1 MRGGAVF
8 PLDPLISNDPIMIRF
23 EKCLNSAFMLVRQYL
38 CFYNNRIILGEDM
51 ATENAF
57 NPPPSPQLLRL
68 LYVPGRLFYCCPF
81 IVVCTSD
88 CLWGSVFGLC
98 YNRFLRKR
106 VNGFRTKSVRR
117 PSVRP

>member
-1 MRGGAVF
+1 MF

-57 NPPPSPQLLRL
+57 NPPPPPPSPQLLRL
-68 LYVPGRLFYCCPF
+68 GTFLDGCS
-81 IVVCTSD
+81 IVVHSLLYAPPIVCGVL
-88 CLWGSVFGLC
+88 CLVFVTTA
-98 YNRFLRKR
+98 F
-106 VNGFRTKSVRR
+106 
-117 PSVRP
+117 